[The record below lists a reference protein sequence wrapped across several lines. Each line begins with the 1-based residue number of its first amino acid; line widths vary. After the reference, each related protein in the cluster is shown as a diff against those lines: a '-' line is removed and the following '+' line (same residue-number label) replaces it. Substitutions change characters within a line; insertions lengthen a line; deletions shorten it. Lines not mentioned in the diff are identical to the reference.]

1 MSVGD
6 KENHCSIHLPH
17 TLALHWVLESRAGGA
32 RPLPALANQYVIGI
46 DLGTTNCALAFAPRN
61 GDAAERPQVTLF
73 EISQLVNPGE
83 VRGQPLLP
91 SFLYLPGP
99 ADFPAGSIALPW
111 DDSPQF
117 VVGALA
123 QKRGAEVA
131 NRLVASAKS
140 WLSHAGVDRT
150 APILPSTAP
159 DGVARISPL
168 EASRRYL
175 DHLREAWDS
184 KMPEAPFTHQQVLVT
199 VPASFDAVAR
209 DLTLKAAEQAGYEN
223 LLLLEEP
230 QAAFYAWLERHPD
243 WRERVAVG
251 DLILVVDI
259 GGGTTDFTLIAV
271 TEQAG
276 ELALERVAVG
286 EHILLG
292 GDNIDLALARHLEQQ
307 LAAQGTKLDSMQL
320 HALWQQC
327 RIAKERLLAN
337 EEKNRDAKKREEPVT
352 ILGRGAGLVGGTIKA
367 KLAAEDVERIL
378 DEGFLP
384 AVTSHDLPQRRKM
397 GLAEIGLPY
406 AADAAITRHLARFLR
421 QQAAQSEHGSVRRGP
436 SGLAAPTHVLFNGG
450 VLRAS
455 VVRKRILDVLNGW
468 LADEGLGPVTP
479 LLGEDLMHAV
489 ARGAAYYGQ
498 ARAGHGIRIR
508 GGVPRTYYVGIE
520 SSMPAV
526 PGMRTPLKALT
537 VAPFGMEE
545 GTSVD
550 LRGREF
556 GLIVGEPAEFRFFQ
570 SAVRKN
576 DAAGALLDDT
586 GDELEE
592 LSPVEVTLAGASAGE
607 FVPVTLETVVTETG
621 LLQLWS
627 VARDGRRWKLEF
639 NVREKVRSV

>member
-1 MSVGD
+1 VTKRIIVASGPGSAILD
-6 KENHCSIHLPH
+6 RRA
-17 TLALHWVLESRAGGA
+17 TLEA
-32 RPLPALANQYVIGI
+32 RPLPALPNQYVIGI
-46 DLGTTNCALAFAPRN
+46 DLGTTNCALAFAPR
-61 GDAAERPQVTLF
+61 GEDARERPQVTLF

-83 VRGQPLLP
+83 VRDQPLLP
-91 SFLYLPGP
+91 SFLYLPGA

-111 DDSPQF
+111 DGSPQF
-117 VVGALA
+117 VVGTLA

-140 WLSHAGVDRT
+140 WLSHAGIDRT
-150 APILPSTAP
+150 VPILPSNAP
-159 DGVARISPL
+159 DGVERISPV

-184 KMPEAPFTHQQVLVT
+184 KLPDAPFTQQQVLVT

-209 DLTLKAAEQAGYEN
+209 ELTLKAAEQAGYQN

-230 QAAFYAWLERHPD
+230 QAAFYAWIDRHPD

-271 TEQAG
+271 TERSG

-307 LAAQGTKLDSMQL
+307 LAATGTKLDSMQL

-327 RIAKERLLAN
+327 RLAKERLLAG
-337 EEKNRDAKKREEPVT
+337 DKKREEPVT
-352 ILGRGAGLVGGTIKA
+352 ILGRGTGLVGGTIKA
-367 KLAAEDVERIL
+367 KLAAQDVQRIL
-378 DEGFLP
+378 EEGFLP
-384 AVTSHDLPQRRKM
+384 AVSSHDLPQRRKM

-406 AADAAITRHLARFLR
+406 AADAAITRHLALFLR
-421 QQAAQSEHGSVRRGP
+421 QQAAQSEHGSVRRGA

-450 VLRAS
+450 VLRAA
-455 VVRKRILDVLNGW
+455 VVRNRILDVLNGW
-468 LADEGLGPVTP
+468 LAEEGLGPVTP

-489 ARGAAYYGQ
+489 ARGAAYYGL
-498 ARAGHGIRIR
+498 ARTGHGIRIR

-520 SSMPAV
+520 SSLPAV
-526 PGMRTPLKALT
+526 PGMRSPLKALT

-576 DAAGALLDDT
+576 DAAGTLLDDT
-586 GDELEE
+586 GNELEE
-592 LSPVEVTLAGASAGE
+592 LSPVEVTLNAASQSADAPGE

-621 LLQLWS
+621 MLQLWS

-639 NVREKVRSV
+639 NVREKVKAS